1 MGMSKNNTGSL
12 QEWTEGDLVE
22 YMRDFR
28 PDRPKFGIVISA
40 KKIVGSWELE
50 VFWGNRRG
58 FIDARLVKKRCK

>member
-1 MGMSKNNTGSL
+1 MSAKKFKS
-12 QEWTEGDLVE
+12 GDLVE

-50 VFWGNRRG
+50 VFWGNKPS
-58 FIDARLVKKRCK
+58 FIDARLVEKR

>member
-1 MGMSKNNTGSL
+1 MAMLKNKKGSS
-12 QEWTEGDLVE
+12 QEWREGDLVE

-28 PDRPKFGIVISA
+28 PDRAKFGIVISA

-58 FIDARLVKKRCK
+58 FIDAKLVEKR

>member
-1 MGMSKNNTGSL
+1 MGMSKNKRAHH
-12 QEWTEGDLVE
+12 QEWAEGDLVE

-50 VFWGNRRG
+50 VYWGTSRG
-58 FIDARLVKKRCK
+58 YIDACLVEKR

>member
-1 MGMSKNNTGSL
+1 MGMLAKNKGYH
-12 QEWTEGDLVE
+12 QEWNEGDLVE

-50 VFWGNRRG
+50 VFWGNKRG
-58 FIDARLVKKRCK
+58 FIDARLVEKR